1 MVARVAGRGSISMIE
16 LFDIADETQRLMET
30 SRELSKK
37 STELTMVTNEMRK
50 ANQLLRQL
58 DLQKDEFL
66 SQVSHELRTPMTSIR
81 SFSEILLSPETV
93 TEEERERFVK
103 IIHEESQRL
112 TRLLDEILDMSRLEA
127 GILDLPLSSVEAGRV
142 IDAAFNTVDGLIRN
156 KQVSIERKLSG
167 GHVWVMANED
177 RMQQILINLISN
189 SIKYNPSE
197 KPVIRVRS
205 ESSDDFLHIDISD
218 NGGGVK
224 REEAAT
230 IFDKFSRGHRSNLD
244 HGAGLGLS
252 ISQAIARNMG
262 GDLTLEFAADETSFF
277 RLHLALTQAPA
288 RQDE

>member
-1 MVARVAGRGSISMIE
+1 
-16 LFDIADETQRLMET
+16 
-30 SRELSKK
+30 
-37 STELTMVTNEMRK
+37 VTNEMRK
-50 ANQLLRQL
+50 ANQQLRQL
-58 DLQKDEFL
+58 DLRKDEFL

-81 SFSEILLSPETV
+81 SFSEILLSPDTV
-93 TEEERERFVK
+93 TEQERERFVT

-127 GILDLPLSSVEAGRV
+127 GILDLPLSSVEADNV
-142 IDAAFNTVDGLIRN
+142 IDAAINTLDGLIRK
-156 KQVSIERKLSG
+156 KQVRIERQWG
-167 GHVWVMANED
+167 GDSIWVRANED

-197 KPVIRVRS
+197 QPVIRVQS

-277 RLHLALTQAPA
+277 RLSLTHSEAP
-288 RQDE
+288 EGKSN

>member
-1 MVARVAGRGSISMIE
+1 
-16 LFDIADETQRLMET
+16 
-30 SRELSKK
+30 
-37 STELTMVTNEMRK
+37 
-50 ANQLLRQL
+50 
-58 DLQKDEFL
+58 
-66 SQVSHELRTPMTSIR
+66 
-81 SFSEILLSPETV
+81 
-93 TEEERERFVK
+93 
-103 IIHEESQRL
+103 
-112 TRLLDEILDMSRLEA
+112 
-127 GILDLPLSSVEAGRV
+127 
-142 IDAAFNTVDGLIRN
+142 
-156 KQVSIERKLSG
+156 
-167 GHVWVMANED
+167 MANED

-262 GDLTLEFAADETSFF
+262 GDLTLEFTSDETSFF
-277 RLHLALTQAPA
+277 RLHLALTQTPA
-288 RQDE
+288 G